1 MGKRVL
7 QWRRQFLVFTQ
18 CWLHKFL
25 LAERDL
31 NTAQVEVGGGGGA
44 RCRAGKSVWE
54 GNLSG
59 KALGNPV
66 GKGVPEPDWQ

>member
-1 MGKRVL
+1 MEKAVPSLHSVL
-7 QWRRQFLVFTQ
+7 P
-18 CWLHKFL
+18 KFL

-31 NTAQVEVGGGGGA
+31 NTAQVEVGGA